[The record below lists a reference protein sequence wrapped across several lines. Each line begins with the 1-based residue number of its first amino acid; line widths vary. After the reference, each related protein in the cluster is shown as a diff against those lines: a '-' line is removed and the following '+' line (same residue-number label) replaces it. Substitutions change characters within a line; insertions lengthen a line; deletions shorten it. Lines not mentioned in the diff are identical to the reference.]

1 MQSTPTLL
9 AAFRTVPLLHEL
21 TDEQL
26 QGIAQGTE
34 LWKEPGEHFA
44 AQDDAQAYFHVL
56 FAGTVEWTRRL
67 GQQDVHI
74 LTHESGMYFGHEPI
88 LLDIPVP
95 VTGTALTPCHA
106 FRFDV
111 DAFWRMLAICPSIL
125 RELLQTVTQR
135 FQTLESV
142 SQQHAKLLSLGTMAA
157 GLAHELNNPASAAQ
171 RGAGQVREQ
180 IAALPSLAL
189 QLSQACLSAAQ
200 TDTLVDRIC
209 AAVAHVVDSSALSPL
224 EQSDRED
231 ELAGWL
237 DDYGVDDGWE
247 LAPTFVSAG
256 LNTAWLDDL
265 AQDLPSPAVVPVVRY
280 LKATLAATAEA
291 HEVESSA
298 ARISAL
304 VDALRSYTYLD
315 RAPEQEIDIN
325 QGLDD
330 TLAMLNARLGRTTV
344 TRHYDQHLP
353 RITAYGAELNQVW
366 TNLIYNALDAVGN
379 NGHITISTT
388 CENDRVLV
396 AITDNGPGIPP
407 AIQGRIWEPFFTT
420 KAVGAGTG
428 LGLDVAYRIVVGR
441 HGGDI
446 RVVSQPGSTVF
457 EVRLPLTQG

>member
-26 QGIAQGTE
+26 HAIAQGTK

-44 AQDDAQAYFHVL
+44 DQNDAQAYFHVL
-56 FAGTVEWTRRL
+56 FAGTVEWTRKL

-74 LTHESGMYFGHEPI
+74 LTHESGMYFGHEPL

-95 VTGTALTPCHA
+95 VTGTALTACHA

-111 DAFWRMLAICPSIL
+111 DAFWRMLGICPSIL

-135 FQTLESV
+135 FQTLELV
-142 SQQHAKLLSLGTMAA
+142 QQQHAKLVSLGTMAA
-157 GLAHELNNPASAAQ
+157 GLAHELNNPASAAR
-171 RGAGQVREQ
+171 RGAGHVRER
-180 IAALPSLAL
+180 IAALPTLAL

-200 TDTLVDRIC
+200 TDTLVERIC
-209 AAVAHVVDSSALSPL
+209 AAVARVADGPTLSPL

-231 ELAGWL
+231 ELATWL
-237 DDYGVDDGWE
+237 DDHGVEDGWE
-247 LAPTFVSAG
+247 LAPTFAG
-256 LNTAWLDDL
+256 AALDQAWLDDL
-265 AQDLPSPAVVPVVRY
+265 AQDLPSDAVVPVVRY
-280 LKATLAATAEA
+280 LEATLAATSEA
-291 HEVESSA
+291 HEVETST

-315 RAPEQEIDIN
+315 RAPEQEIDVN

-330 TLAMLNARLGRTTV
+330 TLAMLNARLNGTNI
-344 TRHYDQHLP
+344 TRRYDQHLP

-366 TNLIYNALDAVGN
+366 TNLLDNALDAVGD

-396 AITDNGPGIPP
+396 TIMDDGSGIPP
-407 AIQGRIWEPFFTT
+407 DIQDRIWEPFFTT

-441 HGGDI
+441 HNGDI

-457 EVRLPLTQG
+457 EVRLPLTQD